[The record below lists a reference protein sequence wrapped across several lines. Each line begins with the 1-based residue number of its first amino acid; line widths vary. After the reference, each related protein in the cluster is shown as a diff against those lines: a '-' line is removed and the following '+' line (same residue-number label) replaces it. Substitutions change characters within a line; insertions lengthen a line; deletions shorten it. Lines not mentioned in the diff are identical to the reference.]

1 MTEKEQL
8 IMEKLDSI
16 AKTAS
21 ELMNIAET
29 GTDGNLEE
37 MSYHIKCYS
46 KKIEQ
51 HLLKTWRLNE
61 RVAQR
66 RAEKAK
72 QEKNG

>member
-1 MTEKEQL
+1 MTEKDQF
-8 IMEKLDSI
+8 IIDKLDEI
-16 AKTAS
+16 AKISS

-29 GTDGNLEE
+29 GTDGNLKE
-37 MSYHIKCYS
+37 MAYHIKCYS
-46 KKIEQ
+46 RKIEQ

-72 QEKNG
+72 